1 MNVFKKYLRVNDIK
15 NSEAAQALGIAEAH
29 LSLII
34 NDHRYPGVD
43 LAAAIEAYTKG
54 KVKASVL
61 RRPAKDRI
69 PCPHCGR
76 IYTPKKPV
84 DQKI

>member
-1 MNVFKKYLRVNDIK
+1 MNVFKKYLRMNDIK

-43 LAAAIEAYTKG
+43 LAAAI
-54 KVKASVL
+54 
-61 RRPAKDRI
+61 
-69 PCPHCGR
+69 
-76 IYTPKKPV
+76 
-84 DQKI
+84 

>member
-1 MNVFKKYLRVNDIK
+1 MNALKKYLRLNEIK
-15 NSEAAQALGIAEAH
+15 NSHAAVALGINEAH
-29 LSLII
+29 LSIII

-43 LAAAIEAYTKG
+43 LASAIEKYTNG

-84 DQKI
+84 DPKN